1 MDDSIG
7 AEGEDVIFE
16 KSELFKY
23 LEDVG
28 LSELVTVTDNLAL
41 TRDSPRQDKITTF
54 FKRLREQL
62 LTSLR
67 WRTPVQQNDALFD
80 KCVATILESM
90 LMMREDSYHV
100 EYITSRSTQLHD
112 QCHWSQ
118 GLLLALSGPLV
129 AVWSRT
135 VGAIVLATLGGSQ
148 LWRWFVAAQLNK
160 RYSTLSQLI
169 ALQTETGAQIDKCL
183 RLLKFRASTLGWCV
197 HKPLTLCLLTL

>member
-112 QCHWSQ
+112 QCHWYNTYFQ
-118 GLLLALSGPLV
+118 TTNIKTVIVKKPDRNPMDAMFLSIG
-129 AVWSRT
+129 
-135 VGAIVLATLGGSQ
+135 I
-148 LWRWFVAAQLNK
+148 
-160 RYSTLSQLI
+160 
-169 ALQTETGAQIDKCL
+169 TGNA
-183 RLLKFRASTLGWCV
+183 
-197 HKPLTLCLLTL
+197 